1 MYSVR
6 GERYGE
12 FGAEDWKAERVGE
25 ELPLKL
31 DDLEVLP
38 ACKYL
43 PLTDIFGTDMAA
55 CEINLLLSA
64 VESVRLSITIIPEIC
79 GHRRL
84 DGGILTFYFSNV
96 FLAYRNLS
104 SDEDPMTL
112 NPALNTL
119 IMAPR

>member
-6 GERYGE
+6 EERYGE

-43 PLTDIFGTDMAA
+43 PLTEIFGTDMAA
-55 CEINLLLSA
+55 CETNLLLSA
-64 VESVRLSITIIPEIC
+64 VKSVQLSITSISEIC

-84 DGGILTFYFSNV
+84 DGGMLTVYFPNA
-96 FLAYRNLS
+96 FLQHTGTS
-104 SDEDPMTL
+104 ISMDTQ
-112 NPALNTL
+112 
-119 IMAPR
+119 